1 MENKKTGAL
10 KIDWF
15 NLKVQFSPNVNL
27 ISKKNQS
34 SAGAEDIKESVIW
47 FEILS
52 NKIEKSECDTYS
64 LENDE
69 IINTE
74 PNNKSNPWYFD
85 FCGDT
90 PSHDYRKKTL
100 YETTPKVDEKAETK
114 TPSLL
119 EALKPAPELSLP
131 SEPKIT
137 PEKKPSSLIKEF
149 TKPATKTSPPPKPKA
164 SATKTS
170 LPPKSKASATKTSPP
185 PKSKASAKKP
195 ISESP
200 SVSETST
207 KKISIPTGEQIK
219 NLEEQ
224 LDSTRDVI
232 LSLDKRFN
240 AGLFNLEEYLEKKNV
255 LIKKVETFK
264 SQIEKLKK

>member
-1 MENKKTGAL
+1 MEEKKTGAL

-52 NKIEKSECDTYS
+52 NKIEKSECETYS

-85 FCGDT
+85 FCGET

-100 YETTPKVDEKAETK
+100 YETTPKVEEKADVK
-114 TPSLL
+114 PQSLL
-119 EALKPAPELSLP
+119 EALKPAPELSLNA
-131 SEPKIT
+131 EPETTI
-137 PEKKPSSLIKEF
+137 EKKQTSLIEEF
-149 TKPATKTSPPPKPKA
+149 TKSAPKSSPPKSIA
-164 SATKTS
+164 SALKS
-170 LPPKSKASATKTSPP
+170 SPPYKSKASAKKTSPP
-185 PKSKASAKKP
+185 PKSKASPKKP

-207 KKISIPTGEQIK
+207 EKISQTTEEQIK

-255 LIKKVETFK
+255 LIKKIETFK

>member
-1 MENKKTGAL
+1 MEEKKTGAL

-15 NLKVQFSPNVNL
+15 NLKAQFSPNINL

-34 SAGAEDIKESVIW
+34 SADAEDIKESIIW
-47 FEILS
+47 FEIIT

-85 FCGDT
+85 FCGET

-131 SEPKIT
+131 SESKIT

-164 SATKTS
+164 T
-170 LPPKSKASATKTSPP
+170 ATKTSPP

-207 KKISIPTGEQIK
+207 EKISIPTEEQIK